1 MQSLEKG
8 RYLHSREKMHLHF
21 ATAVKD
27 QSTRETKINGKLGLG
42 SV

>member
-1 MQSLEKG
+1 MEGLEKG
-8 RYLHSREKMHLHF
+8 RYLHSREKNTHF

-27 QSTRETKINGKLGLG
+27 QSSGETETNGKLG